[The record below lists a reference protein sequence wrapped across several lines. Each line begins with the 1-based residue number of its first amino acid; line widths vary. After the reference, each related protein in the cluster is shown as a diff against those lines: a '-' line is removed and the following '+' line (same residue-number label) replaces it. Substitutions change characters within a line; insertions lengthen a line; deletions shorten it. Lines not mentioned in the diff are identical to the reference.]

1 MESQVSRVISLLKSN
16 SCELDTILTTIL
28 KKMLPKVISL
38 ITKIVN
44 ISLGEGCFCRDWKVA
59 VVKPLLKKLGLQPIF
74 PNFRPVS
81 NLTFI
86 SKVIEWYILLQ
97 VSQCCDTFRLQPDY
111 QWAYREHYS
120 CETAILKLSNDIL
133 WGMEGQSIT
142 SLVALDLSATFDTV
156 NHHILLSILSNNY
169 VIQGEALK
177 WFNEYLHPCSFKV
190 AVNGTYS
197 NERNLEVSVLQESC
211 VGADIFNLYCSPL
224 QEGVLKT

>member
-1 MESQVSRVISLLKSN
+1 
-16 SCELDTILTTIL
+16 
-28 KKMLPKVISL
+28 
-38 ITKIVN
+38 
-44 ISLGEGCFCRDWKVA
+44 
-59 VVKPLLKKLGLQPIF
+59 
-74 PNFRPVS
+74 
-81 NLTFI
+81 
-86 SKVIEWYILLQ
+86 
-97 VSQCCDTFRLQPDY
+97 
-111 QWAYREHYS
+111 
-120 CETAILKLSNDIL
+120 
-133 WGMEGQSIT
+133 MEGQSIT

-224 QEGVLKT
+224 QEGVPEDLELSGFADDHGIRKCFKANSQKEECETNTKLEICLLNIKKWMDGARLKMNLSKTEFIYFANARQLQKYEITSINIAGNLIVISYLIWYLGV